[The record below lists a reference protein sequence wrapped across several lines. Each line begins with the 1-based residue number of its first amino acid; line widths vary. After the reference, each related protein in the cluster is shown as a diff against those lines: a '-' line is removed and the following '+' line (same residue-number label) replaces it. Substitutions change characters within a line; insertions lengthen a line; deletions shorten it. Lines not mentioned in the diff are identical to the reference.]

1 MMNTLLMVVVVS
13 LIVIQVFAVIF
24 SRERW
29 NILVNVNSIG
39 IKLLLVFLLIGI
51 GQEQPYMFDIVLI
64 LMVLNVVGTIIY
76 ARFFGRN

>member
-1 MMNTLLMVVVVS
+1 MNTLLMGVVVS

>member
-1 MMNTLLMVVVVS
+1 MMNTLLMGVVVS

>member
-1 MMNTLLMVVVVS
+1 MNTLLMVVVVS